1 MTENSLRIAAI
12 VTTFFANSHA
22 GVLVPKFLRGFP
34 TDNGLIPPRTQIA
47 SIYIDQIHQHDVGC
61 QLANEYGVP
70 LFESVRAALT
80 LGGSKLAVDA
90 VLLIGEHGDYPRS
103 PIGQEMLPRRYLFE
117 QICGTV
123 IEAKHP
129 IPVFCDK
136 HLAYTWADASWMYNT
151 ATTLKIPFWA
161 GSAVPVA
168 WRRPNLEH
176 PLDTPL
182 DDALTIGFH
191 MLERYGF
198 HAIESL
204 QCQVER
210 RRGGETGV
218 ESVQCL
224 SGKAVW
230 KAGKQ
235 GQWPIQL
242 ACKALNAI
250 EDGPTTLDPNK
261 IEDPHVFL
269 IKYID
274 GLSGTVLMLGDTGYV
289 NKFAYAGTGNGC
301 ITSLEYHTDSGPANA
316 VFSYLGLNIEDF
328 FLSGVTPSPVERT
341 YLTTGILESL
351 MISNNRNGQLVPT
364 PHLGITYKP
373 SIKPPRRPSR
383 ERPTGSSID
392 EWPMPKPGA
401 TPKAKIIPINR
412 DGTIRGK

>member
-1 MTENSLRIAAI
+1 
-12 VTTFFANSHA
+12 
-22 GVLVPKFLRGFP
+22 
-34 TDNGLIPPRTQIA
+34 
-47 SIYIDQIHQHDVGC
+47 
-61 QLANEYGVP
+61 
-70 LFESVRAALT
+70 
-80 LGGSKLAVDA
+80 
-90 VLLIGEHGDYPRS
+90 
-103 PIGQEMLPRRYLFE
+103 
-117 QICGTV
+117 
-123 IEAKHP
+123 
-129 IPVFCDK
+129 
-136 HLAYTWADASWMYNT
+136 MYNT

-161 GSAVPVA
+161 GSTVPVA

-261 IEDPHVFL
+261 IENPHVF
-269 IKYID
+269 
-274 GLSGTVLMLGDTGYV
+274 GY
-289 NKFAYAGTGNGC
+289 KKQT
-301 ITSLEYHTDSGPANA
+301 
-316 VFSYLGLNIEDF
+316 LN
-328 FLSGVTPSPVERT
+328 L
-341 YLTTGILESL
+341 
-351 MISNNRNGQLVPT
+351 
-364 PHLGITYKP
+364 
-373 SIKPPRRPSR
+373 
-383 ERPTGSSID
+383 
-392 EWPMPKPGA
+392 
-401 TPKAKIIPINR
+401 
-412 DGTIRGK
+412 